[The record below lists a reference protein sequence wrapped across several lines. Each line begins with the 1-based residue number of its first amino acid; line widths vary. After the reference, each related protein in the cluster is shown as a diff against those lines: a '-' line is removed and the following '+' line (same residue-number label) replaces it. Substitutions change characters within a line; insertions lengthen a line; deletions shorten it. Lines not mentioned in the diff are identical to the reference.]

1 MELKYMDNKKDDSY
15 YATKV
20 IDNINAIQKY
30 VRGKTYD
37 DFISDDELLDAVMF
51 RFYS

>member
-1 MELKYMDNKKDDSY
+1 MDNKKDDSY

-37 DFISDDELLDAVMF
+37 DFISDDELLDAVMLNL
-51 RFYS
+51 YS